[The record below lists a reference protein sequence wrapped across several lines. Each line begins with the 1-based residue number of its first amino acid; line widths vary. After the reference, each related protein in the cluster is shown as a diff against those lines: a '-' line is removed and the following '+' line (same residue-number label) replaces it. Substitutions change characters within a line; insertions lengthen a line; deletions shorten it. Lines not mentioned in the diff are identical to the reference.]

1 LKINQMGDNRV
12 AAAAE
17 STGMS
22 TTAAELDLEDLD
34 AEAERV
40 LLWREEELERVGYE
54 RETARDLAERAYVD
68 LHFAMDLLRRG
79 CPAET
84 AVRILL

>member
-1 LKINQMGDNRV
+1 
-12 AAAAE
+12 
-17 STGMS
+17 MS

-54 RETARDLAERAYVD
+54 RETARELAERTYVD

>member
-1 LKINQMGDNRV
+1 MGDNRAPV
-12 AAAAE
+12 SAE
-17 STGMS
+17 SLDTMI
-22 TTAAELDLEDLD
+22 AVELELDLD

-54 RETARDLAERAYVD
+54 RSMARELAERTYVD

-79 CPAET
+79 CSPET
-84 AVRILL
+84 AVRILV

>member
-1 LKINQMGDNRV
+1 MGDNRPG
-12 AAAAE
+12 AAAE
-17 STGMS
+17 PLGMS
-22 TTAAELDLEDLD
+22 TTAAELDLDFD

-68 LHFAMDLLRRG
+68 LHLAMDLLRRG
-79 CPAET
+79 CPADT
-84 AVRILL
+84 ALRILL

>member
-1 LKINQMGDNRV
+1 MGDNRC

-22 TTAAELDLEDLD
+22 TTAAEQLELEDLD

-40 LLWREEELERVGYE
+40 LLWREEELGRVGYE
-54 RETARDLAERAYVD
+54 RATARDLAERAYVD
-68 LHFAMDLLRRG
+68 LHLAMDLLRRG

>member
-1 LKINQMGDNRV
+1 MGDNRF

-22 TTAAELDLEDLD
+22 TTAAEQLELEDLD

-54 RETARDLAERAYVD
+54 RETARDLAERTYVD

-79 CPAET
+79 CPADT

>member
-1 LKINQMGDNRV
+1 LKINQMGDNRR

-17 STGMS
+17 STAMS
-22 TTAAELDLEDLD
+22 TTAVDLDLGFD

-54 RETARDLAERAYVD
+54 RGTARDLAERTYID
-68 LHFAMDLLRRG
+68 LHLAMDLLRRG
-79 CPAET
+79 CPADT

>member
-1 LKINQMGDNRV
+1 MGDNRPGAV
-12 AAAAE
+12 AE
-17 STGMS
+17 PECMS
-22 TTAAELDLEDLD
+22 TTAAELDLEFD

-54 RETARDLAERAYVD
+54 RETARHLAERAYVD
-68 LHFAMDLLRRG
+68 LHLAMDLLRRG